1 MKWLCQMNIENV
13 KNHLP
18 SQVSGGE
25 AQRAAIARAMINN
38 PKLLFGDEPTG
49 ALNKTNSEDVLNLLT
64 EFNKNGQSILMV
76 THDIK
81 AAIRGNRI
89 LYLEDGKILDELHL
103 ISYQEDYVKKRETK
117 VNDWLTALQW

>member
-1 MKWLCQMNIENV
+1 
-13 KNHLP
+13 
-18 SQVSGGE
+18 
-25 AQRAAIARAMINN
+25 
-38 PKLLFGDEPTG
+38 
-49 ALNKTNSEDVLNLLT
+49 
-64 EFNKNGQSILMV
+64 MV

>member
-1 MKWLCQMNIENV
+1 MFRRV
-13 KNHLP
+13 
-18 SQVSGGE
+18 
-25 AQRAAIARAMINN
+25 
-38 PKLLFGDEPTG
+38 LFRS

-64 EFNKNGQSILMV
+64 EFNKNGQSILLV

-103 ISYQEDYVKKRETK
+103 ISYQEDYVKTRETK